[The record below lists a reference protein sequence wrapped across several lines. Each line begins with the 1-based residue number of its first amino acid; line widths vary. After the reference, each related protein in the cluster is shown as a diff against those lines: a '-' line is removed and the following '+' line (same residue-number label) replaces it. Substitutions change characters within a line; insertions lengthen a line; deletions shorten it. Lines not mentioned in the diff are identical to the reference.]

1 MKWIIVALVILAM
14 LYFLNKKGVAEDF
27 VKKNEEDVV
36 REEASAP
43 MAKTSSQAKVVV
55 TKRGHLI

>member
-1 MKWIIVALVILAM
+1 MKWIIVALIIIAM

-27 VKKNEEDVV
+27 VKKNEEDVM
-36 REEASAP
+36 REKASAP
-43 MAKTSSQAKVVV
+43 ISKAPSQAKVVI

>member
-1 MKWIIVALVILAM
+1 MKWIIVALVIIAM

-36 REEASAP
+36 REPASAP
-43 MAKTSSQAKVVV
+43 TATTPTQAKVV
-55 TKRGHLI
+55 TKIGHLI